1 MFNAYRLPEGLVS
14 DVYQVAMSY
23 KWYYSSLVE
32 SWHGFV
38 DDISF
43 VCNTRVIR
51 HRWNCQSLMP
61 KWRHEP
67 WAHYV
72 IPYTPWFSVIVMGAW
87 YTVIS
92 LLWNATLFCI
102 PRSLTC
108 SPPVIIFLVNWIVSI
123 GQIICNNQENIS
135 LLYLPITGNTSWVKV
150 NKWIHKS

>member
-1 MFNAYRLPEGLVS
+1 MSEKSLNSQMFNAYRLPEGLVS

-72 IPYTPWFSVIVMGAW
+72 IHTPRDSPWSWWERDAPWSHYYEMPL
-87 YTVIS
+87 Y
-92 LLWNATLFCI
+92 FCI

-108 SPPVIIFLVNWIVSI
+108 SPPWSHHFSCQLNS
-123 GQIICNNQENIS
+123 QYRTD
-135 LLYLPITGNTSWVKV
+135 YLQ
-150 NKWIHKS
+150 

>member
-1 MFNAYRLPEGLVS
+1 MSEKSLNSQMFNAYRLPEGLVS

-87 YTVIS
+87 CTVIS

-108 SPPVIIFLVNWIVSI
+108 SPP
-123 GQIICNNQENIS
+123 
-135 LLYLPITGNTSWVKV
+135 
-150 NKWIHKS
+150 WIHHFSCQLNSQYRTDYLQ

>member
-1 MFNAYRLPEGLVS
+1 MSEKSLNSQMFNAYRLPEGLVS
-14 DVYQVAMSY
+14 DVYHVAMSY

-108 SPPVIIFLVNWIVSI
+108 SPTWSHHFSCQLNS
-123 GQIICNNQENIS
+123 QYRTD
-135 LLYLPITGNTSWVKV
+135 YLQ
-150 NKWIHKS
+150 